1 MPDFKK
7 LKLSPEILA
16 ALAEKGYTTPTPIQK
31 QAIPHLLEGR
41 DLLGIAQ
48 TGTGKTAAF
57 ALPILDNLVKSA
69 HKVRP
74 YCIRTLILTPTRELA
89 SQIAENIEV
98 YGKAFGL
105 KSAVIFGGVSE
116 KPQIKNLSQG
126 LDIVIATPGRLL
138 DLMNRAHVRYAQ
150 LEIFVLDEADRMLD
164 MGFINDVKKIVAK
177 LPEKKQTLFFSA
189 TMPETISSLA
199 TSILK
204 NPVTVEVTPQSTT
217 VEKIDQKIHL
227 VAKGNKPMLL
237 KSILKQDEVKNV
249 LVFSKTKHGAN
260 KVVEH
265 LEKHSISVAAIHGN
279 KSQGAR
285 EKALSGF
292 RLGEIKVLVATDI
305 AARGIDVPGI
315 SHVIN
320 YDIPI
325 DPESYVHRIG
335 RTARAGKEGVAISF
349 CDPSEHK
356 LLQAVEK
363 TIRYKIPVDDS
374 HPYHGVDAVVDRSE
388 SGGQSQGRVGR
399 KFGGPKA
406 AKSDTRR
413 PSRPMRSD
421 SARSESR
428 APRSD
433 APRFNSS
440 APREDRP
447 RFDKKPRS
455 ESFGEDRPRFDKRPR
470 TSSLGEDRPRAP
482 REGNVAFEGGFGSKG
497 KRSDFER
504 KPFADR
510 GGERKNYSTRN
521 DDRKPFGDR
530 SEPRKSFGDKP
541 FFERGDKKP
550 YEKKPYVDGQ
560 QRQPYSDILKDVT
573 KYSTGGLGGARSGGA
588 RFGGGDRPRPS
599 GDRRFGSSDRPNKE
613 RRFANEAPS
622 GNSRFSNEDRPSGN
636 RSFGGGERSGN
647 SDRPFGDRR
656 PAGGGERRSF
666 GSSDRRPSQGSRSS
680 GGIRRSSTDGG
691 RPSKTGGPRKFK

>member
-16 ALAEKGYTTPTPIQK
+16 ALAEKGYTKPTPIQQ

-199 TSILK
+199 NSILK
-204 NPVTVEVTPQSTT
+204 NPVTIEVTPQSTT

-237 KSILKQDEVKNV
+237 KSILKQEEVRNV

-292 RLGEIKVLVATDI
+292 RLGEIRVLVATDI

-349 CDPSEHK
+349 CDPSENK

-363 TIRYKIPVDDS
+363 TIKYKIPVDDS

-388 SGGQSQGRVGR
+388 SGGKSQGRVGR

-428 APRSD
+428 PPRSD
-433 APRFNSS
+433 APRFNS
-440 APREDRP
+440 ADRP

-504 KPFADR
+504 KPFSDR

-530 SEPRKSFGDKP
+530 SEPRKSF
-541 FFERGDKKP
+541 GDKKP

-599 GDRRFGSSDRPNKE
+599 GDRRFGSSDRPAKD

-636 RSFGGGERSGN
+636 RSFSGGERSGN

-656 PAGGGERRSF
+656 PASGGERRSF
-666 GSSDRRPSQGSRSS
+666 GSNSDRRPSQGSRSS